1 MLRKL
6 VFIIA
11 GMALLAGLG
20 WRFVTHWGPGR
31 TAFPTQGIDVSQV
44 QGVIDWKAARA
55 AGVDFAYVRASQ
67 GSDMRDERFAA
78 NWPESAAAG
87 VKRGAYHV
95 FSLCR
100 PGREQATNF
109 IALVPRE
116 EAALPH
122 ALDLEFEG
130 NCAARPPRQTLIAE
144 IATFIEMAE
153 AHSEKPMILYMT
165 REFEDQYRVIEAIDR
180 PLWLRRAGLEP
191 GYGGRPWVMWQ
202 ANPKRHVD
210 GIEGEV
216 DWDVVRPQ

>member
-6 VFIIA
+6 ALFIV
-11 GMALLAGLG
+11 GVALLAGLG
-20 WRFVTHWGPGR
+20 WRYATHWGPGR
-31 TAFPTQGIDVSQV
+31 TAFPTQGIDVSQQ
-44 QGVIDWKAARA
+44 QGAIDWKAVRS
-55 AGVDFAYVRASQ
+55 AGVDFAYIRASQ

-78 NWPESAAAG
+78 NWSESAAAE

-95 FSLCR
+95 FNLCK

-116 EAALPH
+116 AAALPH
-122 ALDLEFEG
+122 ALDLEFDG
-130 NCAARPPRQTLIAE
+130 NCAARPPRQALIKELAL
-144 IATFIEMAE
+144 FIQMAE

-165 REFEDQYRVIEAIDR
+165 REFDDAYKISEAIDR

-191 GYGGRPWVMWQ
+191 SYGGRPWVMWQ

-210 GIEGEV
+210 GIEGNV